1 MCELIATLLEPAAVV
16 LSGGGGALPARRG
29 DPGHCFCTGVSGE
42 GCSVPVSS
50 LLPLLLWKVT

>member
-29 DPGHCFCTGVSGE
+29 DPGHCFAQVCLVRVVQ
-42 GCSVPVSS
+42 CLS
-50 LLPLLLWKVT
+50 LPSCPYCCGK